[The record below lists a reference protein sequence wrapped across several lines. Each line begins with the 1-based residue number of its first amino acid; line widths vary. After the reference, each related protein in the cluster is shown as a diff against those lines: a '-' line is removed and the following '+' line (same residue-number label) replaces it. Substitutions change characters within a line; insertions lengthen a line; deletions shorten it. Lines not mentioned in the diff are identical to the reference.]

1 MAVKVRISRI
11 GKKHAP
17 VFRLVAVDSRSKRD
31 GKSIEVLGTYDP
43 LRHELVQFHAERI
56 AYWVSQGAQLSDSAK
71 RICKL
76 AASKA

>member
-43 LRHELVQFHAERI
+43 LRHELVQFHADRI
-56 AYWVSQGAQLSDSAK
+56 AYWVGQGAQLSEAAK

-76 AASKA
+76 APKS

>member
-17 VFRLVAVDSRSKRD
+17 VFRLVAIDSRSKRD
-31 GKSIEVLGTYDP
+31 GESIEVLGTYDP
-43 LRHELVQFHAERI
+43 LRHELIQFHADRI
-56 AYWVSQGAQLSDSAK
+56 AYWISQGAQLSDSAK

-76 AASKA
+76 AAHKA